1 MLERKEICIP
11 FYEKI
16 WGNTFNAIQS
26 LIDSGER
33 KLSRSLNFIE
43 QTENQL
49 DNLSS
54 LEEEIATKLEVPRD
68 DRNVPLF
75 KLVASAG
82 KYVFVPR
89 DYVDNTIT
97 VAVINRIAE
106 DTDFVVE
113 LGSGWGRNL
122 FRIYLHNPFAHLKYV
137 ACEPTES
144 GRRATK
150 ILADLESSM
159 PVTTMHFDFDDP
171 DLSFLTGS
179 PNVLFFTRHA
189 IEQCIHFNSRVFDL
203 MMEKTGK
210 CVCVHMEPIGWQRH
224 SQAEMVKRMI
234 EQDKRSVENFAVEDK
249 DFLQN
254 SATWALNR
262 RYNTDLPDIIETYR
276 KSGYFTVEALIYD
289 IFGGNPFNPSTLV
302 VWRKNGS

>member
-1 MLERKEICIP
+1 MFDRKELCLP
-11 FYEKI
+11 HYENI
-16 WGNTFNAIQS
+16 WGNTVNTIQS

-33 KLSRSLNFIE
+33 KLSRILNLIE
-43 QTENQL
+43 QTENKL
-49 DNLSS
+49 DSLSR

-75 KLVASAG
+75 TLVATCGQYA
-82 KYVFVPR
+82 FVPR
-89 DYVDNTIT
+89 DYMDHTIIA
-97 VAVINRIAE
+97 AVINRIAV

-113 LGSGWGRNL
+113 MGSGWGRNL
-122 FRIYLHNPFAHLKYV
+122 FRIYLHNPFTHLNYV

-159 PVTTMHFDFDDP
+159 PVATMHFDFDDP

-189 IEQCIHFNSRVFDL
+189 IEQCTYFNSKVFDL

-210 CVCVHMEPIGWQRH
+210 CLCVHMEPVGWQRH
-224 SQAEMVKRMI
+224 AQAEAVIRLI
-234 EQDKRSVENFAVEDK
+234 EQGKIAGENFAVEPQ

-254 SATWALNR
+254 SAIWALNR
-262 RYNTDLPDIIETYR
+262 RYNTDLLDVIENYR
-276 KSGYFTVEALIYD
+276 KSERLTVEVLTYD
-289 IFGGNPFNPSTLV
+289 IFGGNPFNPSTLI